1 MTPGVQTSKVVV
13 TTMRKINFLNKRLEE
28 VRGNQILCQE
38 AKAHCAQRKGTR
50 IRTEIIS
57 ARSVTMLQ

>member
-1 MTPGVQTSKVVV
+1 MTPGVQISKVVV
-13 TTMRKINFLNKRLEE
+13 TTMQKIIFLNKRLEE

-38 AKAHCAQRKGTR
+38 AKAHCAE
-50 IRTEIIS
+50 RTEIIS